1 MPLPLGLL
9 ISPLLIIF
17 HHPDR
22 TLVGVLLTP
31 EPVFLTSLKKL
42 GDSWFSLQHP

>member
-9 ISPLLIIF
+9 ISQLHIIF

-22 TLVGVLLTP
+22 TLAGVLLTP